1 MYYPKYSANGLCT
14 KNVVDELI
22 KNGYD
27 VSCICNGS
35 KKSKKQ
41 EYVDGACLYYVKP
54 RLHQILN
61 DKANDVSND
70 KKKYFL
76 QRISIVLGKI
86 QLGLM
91 AFSWPLVSPMYAFN
105 FYCRAKKLYQKER
118 YDAVVAVYTPFES
131 LLAGYWLKKKY
142 PKIKFIPYYLDA
154 LAGGWGPS
162 FFSQARIEKHTR
174 KWEKKI
180 DEAADLAISMHSS
193 EHYHMLAALC
203 MKEKRI
209 FLDVPVMKKP
219 CDCDKEEPFALYAG
233 NLNHKGRDISK
244 LLEIF
249 SELSSKTEIK
259 LLLAGGCNDTK
270 IFEYYEEKTHGK
282 IQYLGILDHEDVLE
296 LEKKAKYLINLA
308 SINPYT
314 IPSKIFEYMRFGK
327 TIIST
332 YQTEKDPSIEY
343 LNKYNN
349 VIYIDERLSVK
360 ESAEK
365 LFKDMYVERKTEVSE
380 LEKVF
385 YYNTPKAFVDV
396 VRTRLK

>member
-1 MYYPKYSANGLCT
+1 M
-14 KNVVDELI
+14 
-22 KNGYD
+22 
-27 VSCICNGS
+27 
-35 KKSKKQ
+35 
-41 EYVDGACLYYVKP
+41 
-54 RLHQILN
+54 
-61 DKANDVSND
+61 
-70 KKKYFL
+70 
-76 QRISIVLGKI
+76 
-86 QLGLM
+86 
-91 AFSWPLVSPMYAFN
+91 
-105 FYCRAKKLYQKER
+105 
-118 YDAVVAVYTPFES
+118 
-131 LLAGYWLKKKY
+131 
-142 PKIKFIPYYLDA
+142 
-154 LAGGWGPS
+154 
-162 FFSQARIEKHTR
+162 
-174 KWEKKI
+174 
-180 DEAADLAISMHSS
+180 
-193 EHYHMLAALC
+193 
-203 MKEKRI
+203 
-209 FLDVPVMKKP
+209 
-219 CDCDKEEPFALYAG
+219 
-233 NLNHKGRDISK
+233 
-244 LLEIF
+244 
-249 SELSSKTEIK
+249 
-259 LLLAGGCNDTK
+259 LAGGCNDTK

-396 VRTRLK
+396 VRMRLK